1 MGTDLTTTAMKYQS
15 EEWLKSASKSDRRG
29 GVQKT
34 YNSQKQKGIKLDGR

>member
-29 GVQKT
+29 VQKN